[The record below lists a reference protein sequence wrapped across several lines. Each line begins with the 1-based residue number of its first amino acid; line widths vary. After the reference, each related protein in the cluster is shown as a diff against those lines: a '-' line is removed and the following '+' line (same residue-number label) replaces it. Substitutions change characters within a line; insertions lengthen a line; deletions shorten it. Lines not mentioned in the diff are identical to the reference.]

1 MPPDFQ
7 VPLLFDYFA
16 TFLWAVSGAI
26 VGLHK
31 RYDFAGVL
39 VVALL
44 SATGGSLLRDGIF
57 LHQKPPVLSDGY
69 YIPLIIAATALVS
82 LYRQRIAK
90 MSIVDRSINLI
101 DAVGVPAF
109 AVIGMQLSLSVGVPW
124 PGVVLVGV
132 INGFGGGFL
141 RDIVVGN
148 TPSALTPG
156 TVNVSAAIFVCIL
169 FVAMVIELDVG
180 RSAAGYIVVALF
192 FTIRM
197 LSLRYGFRTRPILPD
212 APH

>member
-169 FVAMVIELDVG
+169 FVAMVIALDVG